1 MIIKKALRQ
10 GEEVQ
15 VPSALFNFLF
25 VVNNSSYT
33 FELQI
38 QHNDLGNPVVII
50 KDASVESEEDK
61 AINEKLKKYKGMEI

>member
-50 KDASVESEEDK
+50 KDVSVESEEDK
-61 AINEKLKKYKGMEI
+61 AINEKLKKYEGMEI